1 MLSDVRNRVIAG
13 GRVMIEQKRAS
24 LGLALPDAAAPAYHY
39 VPVTLHGGVAYLS
52 GQLPRVNGGLSAVG
66 KVGAEVS
73 VEQAQEAARIC
84 ILQGL
89 ACLKQALGGLD
100 AIERVLKVTGFVA
113 SAPGFNQQPV
123 VIDAASKL
131 LTDLFGENGR
141 HARSAVGVAEL
152 PRNTPVEI
160 EMILAVGQ
168 GRPG

>member
-1 MLSDVRNRVIAG
+1 
-13 GRVMIEQKRAS
+13 MIEQKLAS
-24 LGLALPDAAAPAYHY
+24 LGLALPDAAAPAFHY

-66 KVGAEVS
+66 KVGAAVS

-84 ILQGL
+84 I
-89 ACLKQALGGLD
+89 KQALGGLD